1 MNINKLTLSILAGLA
16 FSANATQAPELGRKP
31 NLQSTNYVQ
40 NTYEKNTASN
50 PQVSAYV
57 SNWGQYDRKF
67 NIGNVAHG
75 YDKIILSFFG
85 LCGTEIGDPAIT
97 SAVESLKNI
106 CPAAG
111 AKEHEVIS
119 TDLWADIATTAGG
132 ALTSADQAAAGNP
145 HWETIPSLAQ
155 RWYQGE
161 NRVAGVL
168 GYAKKAK
175 AENPNLQVAFSIGGW
190 SLSEPFSRM
199 AKDPA
204 ARKIFVDSVVQIVRN
219 YSFFSQVDIDWE
231 YPGGG
236 GAEANGA
243 DPSDGD
249 NYALLI
255 QELRSALDSAN
266 KQTVKIAIAAG
277 APKTKLDASNLK
289 ILTENGVDIIHLMT
303 YDFFG
308 TGWAEEIAHHTN
320 LLTYKSDGY
329 SSEASIDYMID
340 VLGIDASVIHIGYAA
355 YSRNGKNAVLDSYSP
370 LSGSYD
376 KDATEVPGSY
386 ENGTSEWYDLSA
398 NMMDVTE
405 QSGIQFKDPAY
416 KLYTDKIANADFIYN
431 ADNGLFMS
439 LDTPRTVY
447 AKAQYA
453 KERGLGGIFT
463 WMADYGDGLLLN
475 AAREGLGQSVVA
487 GKELIDMQ
495 NIIFQCGENVAT
507 QEECNRLTNQAED
520 IGVVTQAN
528 AGTDV
533 TTQLDLN
540 TRYSLDGSKS
550 TSKAGELTY
559 KWSKGKFTGVEKSM
573 VQLIKGRTANA
584 QFKFKDGAKPD
595 LRGVN
600 LTFKLTVT
608 DTEGHVSEDTVV
620 YLLEGENS
628 APISIAKSNK
638 RSVEHG
644 AVFNLLGR
652 DSYDNDG
659 DALTYKWTQL
669 EGEPVELGTG
679 KRKNITKIATTTLS
693 NQEQVLKFALEVSDG
708 FASDKSEVQ
717 VTISP
722 SVAENIAPQAVF
734 DALGEKVVRN
744 TITLDAKKS
753 SDDGSIVAHAWSVS
767 FEGNSVTVLNADK
780 PEAKFTPTQVGN
792 YHVSLEVTDN
802 LGATGQIEQTLVIE
816 DAEQTTWVA
825 GKVYTAGDTVMF
837 NGYEYIANWYTTA
850 QPGTDTSWTMKR
862 LPGQAAPAWNSS
874 MSYGSG
880 AEVTH
885 NGKTWYAAWAP
896 AFGAEPGADAYNGW
910 KVK

>member
-1 MNINKLTLSILAGLA
+1 MNINKLTLSILAGLS

-31 NLQSTNYVQ
+31 NLSNVQYVQ
-40 NTYEKNTASN
+40 NTYEQNSATN

-57 SNWGQYDRKF
+57 SNWGQYERQF
-67 NIGNVAHG
+67 NIANVAHG

-85 LCGTEIGDPAIT
+85 LCGTEVGDPAIT
-97 SAVESLKNI
+97 NAVESLKNI

-111 AKEHEVIS
+111 ASEHEVIS

-145 HWETIPSLAQ
+145 HWESIPSLAQ

-161 NRVAGVL
+161 DRAAGML

-219 YSFFSQVDIDWE
+219 YSFFNQVDIDWE

-236 GAEANGA
+236 GAEANSA
-243 DPSDGD
+243 DSSDGD

-266 KQTVKIAIAAG
+266 KQNVKIAIAAG
-277 APKTKLDASNLK
+277 APQNKLDASNLK
-289 ILTENGVDIIHLMT
+289 TLTENGVDIIHLMT

-308 TGWAEEIAHHTN
+308 TGWAEDIAHHTN
-320 LLTYKSDGY
+320 LLNYKSNGY

-355 YSRNGKNAVLDSYSP
+355 YSRNGKGAVLDSYSP

-376 KDATEVPGSY
+376 KNATKVPGSY
-386 ENGTSEWYDLSA
+386 ENGTSEWYDLTT
-398 NMMDVTE
+398 NMMDITE

-416 KLYTDKIANADFIYN
+416 KLYTDKVANADFIYN
-431 ADNGLFMS
+431 ADTGLFMS

-507 QEECNRLTNQAED
+507 QEECARLTNQAED
-520 IGVVTQAN
+520 VGVITQAN
-528 AGTDV
+528 AGADV
-533 TTQLDLN
+533 TARLDLN
-540 TRYSLDGSKS
+540 TRYDLDGSAS
-550 TSKAGELTY
+550 TSKAGDLTY
-559 KWSKGKFTGVEKSM
+559 KWSKGKFVGIEKSM
-573 VQLIKGRTANA
+573 VQLIKGRTAHA
-584 QFKFKDGAKPD
+584 KFAFKDGATPD
-595 LRGVN
+595 LRGVS

-608 DTEGHVSEDTVV
+608 DTEGNTSIDTVV
-620 YLLEGENS
+620 YSLEGENS
-628 APISIAKSNK
+628 APISVAKSNK
-638 RSVEHG
+638 RNVEHG
-644 AVFNLLGR
+644 ALFNLIGR
-652 DSYDNDG
+652 ESYDDDG
-659 DALTYKWTQL
+659 DVLSYKWTQL

-679 KRKNITKIATTTLS
+679 TRKNITKIDTTGLS
-693 NQEQVLKFALEVSDG
+693 NQEQVLKFALKVSDG
-708 FASDKSEVQ
+708 FASDTSEVQ
-717 VTISP
+717 VNINP
-722 SVAENIAPQAVF
+722 SVTENASPQAVF

-744 TITLDAKKS
+744 VITLDAKKS
-753 SDDGSIVAHAWSVS
+753 SDDGSIVGYAWSVS
-767 FEGNSVTVLNADK
+767 FEGNSVSVSNADQ
-780 PEAKFTPTQVGN
+780 AVSNFTPMHVGN
-792 YHVSLEVTDN
+792 YQVSLEVTDN
-802 LGATGQIEQTLVIE
+802 LGATGHVEQELMIE
-816 DAEQTTWVA
+816 DVEQTTWVT
-825 GKVYTAGDTVMF
+825 GQIYNAGDTVMF
-837 NGYEYIANWYTTA
+837 EGNEYVANWYTTA
-850 QPGTDTSWTMKR
+850 QPGTDTSWTMKL
-862 LPGQAAPAWNSS
+862 LPGQSAPAWNPN

-896 AFGAEPGADAYNGW
+896 AFGAEPGANAYNGW
-910 KVK
+910 KLK